1 MLVLSRKIGEVI
13 TIGNSVTV
21 TVLSFDRGIV
31 RVGIEAPKSVAV
43 HRKEVYDK
51 IIDMN
56 KAAAQTDVS
65 ALKNALGSLALNGAA
80 RNLADDAELLNG
92 TTATGAIIPGELVT
106 AGKNGVHRNGGSYQ
120 ND

>member
-65 ALKNALGSLALNGAA
+65 ALKNVLGSLALNGAG

-92 TTATGAIIPGELVT
+92 SGGSTIIPSELVT
-106 AGKNGVHRNGGSYQ
+106 VGKNGVHRNGSSYQ